1 MTDSKNLNLWT
12 GPYLINENLNL
23 ISYFGD
29 ILTISPFNGEIINE
43 KKLGIK
49 NIYSPLIILSDQ
61 IFITDEKANIYRL
74 R

>member
-1 MTDSKNLNLWT
+1 M
-12 GPYLINENLNL
+12 
-23 ISYFGD
+23 
-29 ILTISPFNGEIINE
+29 LTISPFNGEIINE

-74 R
+74 K

>member
-1 MTDSKNLNLWT
+1 MNVEKFKYVIWAKDIDRAITFYKNV
-12 GPYLINENLNL
+12 
-23 ISYFGD
+23 
-29 ILTISPFNGEIINE
+29 FNGEIINE

-74 R
+74 K

>member
-1 MTDSKNLNLWT
+1 M
-12 GPYLINENLNL
+12 
-23 ISYFGD
+23 
-29 ILTISPFNGEIINE
+29 SPFNGEIINE

-74 R
+74 K